1 MSLAGIVLAAGAGRR
16 LGQAKATLRRPDGT
30 SYVDHAVDVLRG
42 AGVDPLL
49 VVVGAEAAAAR
60 AALTRPAVQVVEASD
75 WADGMGASLRAG
87 IRGLGQDATAVLVT
101 LVDLP
106 DLTADVAQRVALSV
120 GRSTSALGRA
130 AFSGRPGH
138 PVLIGRDHWAP
149 VAEAAQADVGAR
161 DYLAGASVHLVECS
175 DLAHG
180 ADVDTSA
187 AYRAHLGPT
196 APIGLSDESREP
208 TSPRAEQ

>member
-42 AGVDPLL
+42 AGVDPVF
-49 VVVGAEAAAAR
+49 VVVGAESAAAR
-60 AALTRPAVQVVEASD
+60 AALTRTGVQVVEARD

-87 IRGLGQDATAVLVT
+87 LSGLEPDVTAVLVT

-106 DLTADVAQRVALSV
+106 DLSAEVAQRVALAV
-120 GRSTSALGRA
+120 GQSTSALGRA

-138 PVLIGRDHWAP
+138 PVLIGRDHWAR
-149 VAEAAQADVGAR
+149 VAQAAQADVGAR
-161 DYLAGASVHLVECS
+161 NYLAGASVRLVECS
-175 DLAHG
+175 DLARG
-180 ADVDTSA
+180 ADVDTAA
-187 AYRAHLGPT
+187 AYRAHGGGT
-196 APIGLSDESREP
+196 NR
-208 TSPRAEQ
+208 RATGVDP